1 MRINFDREEK
11 WWAAKATKEERDFAD
26 EAVNRALRWREI
38 ERQLESVKTIL
49 DIGAGTGVFSIPLA
63 RRGFSVTHLDFSP
76 EMLKIAR
83 EKAND
88 LRNISFIQG
97 NAVNLSQFRDRSFDL
112 VLNLDGAISF
122 SGSEAE
128 RALSESCRV
137 TKKKLIATVSHRA
150 WMVACFTVAS
160 LLREKRLFP
169 AVYEMIKTGQWHQGQ
184 YPDNTLLSR
193 GVTQDYLGALKA
205 FLPNELRKMIVQ
217 SGMRILR
224 LGGLGSLANL
234 CGGEVLKPVLEDE
247 ALFEEFL
254 NLCEDFDKEIL
265 PEGPG
270 TKERAGL
277 IAVAER
283 IGV

>member
-1 MRINFDREEK
+1 MRIEFDRERK
-11 WWAAKATKEERDFAD
+11 WGDAKANKEEQDLAD

-38 ERQLESVKTIL
+38 ERRLENVESIL
-49 DIGAGTGVFSIPLA
+49 DVGAGTGVFSIPLA
-63 RRGFSVTHLDFSP
+63 QRGFSVTHLDFSS
-76 EMLKIAR
+76 EMLKVAR
-83 EKAND
+83 QNANG
-88 LRNISFIQG
+88 LKNISFIQG
-97 NAVNLSQFRDRSFDL
+97 NAVNLSQFADRSFDL

-137 TKKKLIATVSHRA
+137 TRKKLIVTVSHRA
-150 WMVACFTVAS
+150 WMIACLTIVS
-160 LLREKRLFP
+160 LMTGKRFFP
-169 AVYEMIKTGQWHQGQ
+169 AVYEMVKTGQWHQEQ
-184 YPDNTLLSR
+184 YSDNPLLSK
-193 GVTQDYLGALKA
+193 GITQNYLGALKA
-205 FLPNELRKMIVQ
+205 FLPNELRKMIAQ

-234 CGGEVLKPVLEDE
+234 CGGEALKPVLEDKG
-247 ALFEEFL
+247 LFQEFL
-254 NLCEDFDKEIL
+254 DLCEDFDKRIL

-283 IGV
+283 VGI

>member
-1 MRINFDREEK
+1 
-11 WWAAKATKEERDFAD
+11 
-26 EAVNRALRWREI
+26 
-38 ERQLESVKTIL
+38 
-49 DIGAGTGVFSIPLA
+49 
-63 RRGFSVTHLDFSP
+63 
-76 EMLKIAR
+76 
-83 EKAND
+83 
-88 LRNISFIQG
+88 
-97 NAVNLSQFRDRSFDL
+97 
-112 VLNLDGAISF
+112 
-122 SGSEAE
+122 
-128 RALSESCRV
+128 
-137 TKKKLIATVSHRA
+137 
-150 WMVACFTVAS
+150 MVACFTIVS

-169 AVYEMIKTGQWHQGQ
+169 AVYEMIKTGQWHQEQ
-184 YPDNTLLSR
+184 YPDNALLSK

-205 FLPNELRKMIVQ
+205 FLPDELRKIIVQ

-234 CGGEVLKPVLEDE
+234 CGSEVLKPVLEDKV
-247 ALFEEFL
+247 LFQEFL

>member
-1 MRINFDREEK
+1 MRINFDQEEK
-11 WWAAKATKEERDFAD
+11 WWDAKAANEERDLAD
-26 EAVNRALRWREI
+26 EVVNRALRWREI
-38 ERQLESVKTIL
+38 ERQLENVETIL
-49 DIGAGTGVFSIPLA
+49 DVGAGTGVFSIPLTQ
-63 RRGFSVTHLDFSP
+63 RGFSVTHLDFSS
-76 EMLKIAR
+76 EMLAIAR
-83 EKAND
+83 QKANG
-88 LRNISFIQG
+88 LRNISFAQG
-97 NAVNLSQFRDRSFDL
+97 NAVNLSQFADRSFDL

-122 SGSEAE
+122 CGSEAG

-137 TKKKLIATVSHRA
+137 TRKKLIVTVSHRA
-150 WMVACFTVAS
+150 WMVACFTIVS

-169 AVYEMIKTGQWHQGQ
+169 AVYEMIKTGQWHQEQ
-184 YPDNTLLSR
+184 YPDNALLSK

-205 FLPNELRKMIVQ
+205 FLPDELRKIIVQ

-234 CGGEVLKPVLEDE
+234 CGSEVLKPVLEDKV
-247 ALFEEFL
+247 LFQEFL

>member
-1 MRINFDREEK
+1 MRINFDQEEK
-11 WWAAKATKEERDFAD
+11 WWDAKAANEERDLAD

-38 ERQLESVKTIL
+38 ERQLENVETIL
-49 DIGAGTGVFSIPLA
+49 DVGAGTGIFSIPLTQ
-63 RRGFSVTHLDFSP
+63 RGFSVTHLDFSS
-76 EMLKIAR
+76 EMLAITR
-83 EKAND
+83 QKANG
-88 LRNISFIQG
+88 LRNISFAQG
-97 NAVNLSQFRDRSFDL
+97 NAVNLSQFADRSFDL

-122 SGSEAE
+122 CGSEAE

-137 TKKKLIATVSHRA
+137 TRKKLIVTVSRRA
-150 WMVACFTVAS
+150 WMVACFTTVS

-169 AVYEMIKTGQWHQGQ
+169 AVYEMIKTGQWHQEQ
-184 YPDNTLLSR
+184 YPDNALLSK
-193 GVTQDYLGALKA
+193 GVTQDYLGALRA
-205 FLPNELRKMIVQ
+205 FLPDELRKIIVQ

-247 ALFEEFL
+247 VLFQEFL

>member
-1 MRINFDREEK
+1 MRTNFDRERK
-11 WWAAKATKEERDFAD
+11 WWDAKAVKEERDPAN

-38 ERQLESVKTIL
+38 ERQLENVKTIL
-49 DIGAGTGVFSIPLA
+49 DVGAGTGIFSIPLA
-63 RRGFSVTHLDFSP
+63 QRGFSVTHLDFSP
-76 EMLKIAR
+76 EMLKIAHQ
-83 EKAND
+83 KAND

-97 NAVNLSQFRDRSFDL
+97 NAVKLSQFHDRSFDL

-128 RALSESCRV
+128 QALCESCRV
-137 TKKKLIATVSHRA
+137 TRKKLIVTVSNRA
-150 WMVACFTVAS
+150 WMVACFTIVS
-160 LLREKRLFP
+160 ILREKRFFP
-169 AVYEMIKTGQWHQGQ
+169 AIYEMIKTGQWHQEQ
-184 YPDNTLLSR
+184 YPDNALLSK
-193 GVTQDYLGALKA
+193 GATEGYLGALKA
-205 FLPNELRKMIVQ
+205 FFPDELRKIMVQ

-247 ALFEEFL
+247 ALFQEFL

-283 IGV
+283 IGI